1 MKIRLPVAALCLL
14 SCIAATPAFAIDY
27 PARKPGLWEMKIGDG
42 TAAAADQTIQQCID
56 ASSDQ
61 AMRDMAQGMGTGTGK
76 DACSKQDMRKAG
88 STTVI
93 DSVCKVGTSIA
104 TTHAVVTGDLSTG
117 YRMESTSTYQ
127 PPFMGNT
134 EGKAAMDA
142 KWVGPCKAD
151 QKPGDMIM
159 SNGMKMNIM
168 DMMGGAKKK

>member
-1 MKIRLPVAALCLL
+1 MKIRLPGAALCLL
-14 SCIAATPAFAIDY
+14 SCIAATAAFAIDY

-61 AMRDMAQGMGTGTGK
+61 AMRDMAQGMGTGK

-127 PPFMGNT
+127 PPFMGKT

-159 SNGMKMNIM
+159 SNGMKMNVLEM
-168 DMMGGAKKK
+168 VGKKK